1 MEKGFSEIFG
11 SKAWVLLNSF
21 NLSLICDVI
30 FPNRFVSTDQKKSQ
44 GTRKENDVLIQRRKE
59 DGSTVPYRVIDTIGK
74 LTPQDW

>member
-1 MEKGFSEIFG
+1 MPVCCVF
-11 SKAWVLLNSF
+11 
-21 NLSLICDVI
+21 C
-30 FPNRFVSTDQKKSQ
+30 NRFVSTDQKKSQ